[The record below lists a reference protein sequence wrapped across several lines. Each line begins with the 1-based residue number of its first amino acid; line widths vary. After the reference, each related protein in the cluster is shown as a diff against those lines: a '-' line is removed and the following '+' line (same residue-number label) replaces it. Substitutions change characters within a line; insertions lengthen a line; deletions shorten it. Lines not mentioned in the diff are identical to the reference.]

1 VGTSLAFIEN
11 IIYFNDY
18 YYHFGVSLIYGRSLY
33 SMPVHALCGG
43 IMGYYID
50 KVKFTSNETKEIEY
64 WISAFFFLVIV
75 HGLYDFVLMNV
86 YRN

>member
-1 VGTSLAFIEN
+1 
-11 IIYFNDY
+11 
-18 YYHFGVSLIYGRSLY
+18 
-33 SMPVHALCGG
+33 MPVHALCGG